1 MNNEFDS
8 QFCNV
13 KYMEKDNV
21 VLVTWKKFCCFEDYR
36 KPTMFA
42 AELLKAHKNSNMIAD
57 ARHGFED
64 DKADV
69 EWGFKVLLP
78 EMAKSDCKKWA
89 FIVNET
95 DVSDIDGELDMW
107 SLEIMKYFEIKKVLS
122 YKDAVE
128 FINLKG
134 ETQ

>member
-1 MNNEFDS
+1 MSNEFDS
-8 QFCNV
+8 QYCNV
-13 KYMEKDNV
+13 KYIEKDNV
-21 VLVTWKKFCCFEDYR
+21 VLVTWKKFCRLDDYR

-42 AELLKAHKNSNMIAD
+42 AELLKSHKNSNMIAD

-89 FIVNET
+89 FIVNE
-95 DVSDIDGELDMW
+95 VGNIDGELDMW
-107 SLEIMKYFEIKKVLS
+107 SLEIMKYFKIKKVLT
-122 YKDAVE
+122 YNEALDFIKKD
-128 FINLKG
+128 IIRKG
-134 ETQ
+134 